1 MTPVNQSSNPIAHP
15 VLRLL
20 LLMLLAGG
28 LSGCATLSQEK
39 RAELDALAEKNLQS
53 MTASHP
59 GLQEKLEESKG
70 YLALDARLVKIPF
83 VGWGS
88 GKGVLVNNITGQRT
102 YVKASR
108 MDVGGGG
115 GIREFDVLIVLY
127 DEKLLHI
134 PRTGRWAYGLG
145 AEASAG
151 TASAEGS
158 SNQLQTDQKYEL
170 FMRSERGASVTWTLH
185 AIRIKAYK
193 D

>member
-1 MTPVNQSSNPIAHP
+1 MTRAYKPSNPIARTA
-15 VLRLL
+15 LKYL
-20 LLMLLAGG
+20 LLMVLVGW
-28 LSGCATLSQEK
+28 LSGCRSLSLEK
-39 RAELDALAEKNLQS
+39 RAELDALAEKNLLN
-53 MTASHP
+53 MAAHYP
-59 GLQEKLEESKG
+59 GLQDKLEESKG

-83 VGWGS
+83 IGWGG
-88 GKGVLVNNITGQRT
+88 GKGVLVNNSTGHRT

-127 DEKLLHI
+127 DEKLLRI

-151 TASAEGS
+151 SASAEGS
-158 SNQLQTDQKYEL
+158 SNQLQTNKGYEL

-185 AIRIKAYK
+185 AIRIKPYK